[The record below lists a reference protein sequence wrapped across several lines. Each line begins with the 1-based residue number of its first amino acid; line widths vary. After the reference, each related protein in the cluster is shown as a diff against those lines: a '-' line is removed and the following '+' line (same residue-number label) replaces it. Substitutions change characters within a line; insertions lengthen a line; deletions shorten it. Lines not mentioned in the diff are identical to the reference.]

1 MKTKEIV
8 TSAVIAVLIFIC
20 LTMLNIKTA
29 TDIISLAYV
38 IVFATAIIF
47 GGKVAGMGCGLG
59 AMLFDIMSGYVNYA
73 PFTLLA
79 YGVMAFFIG
88 RFLHQEFNIV
98 RAIVVGLMATAI
110 NITVY
115 FFANLIY
122 YGLPFALGSIPVE
135 IINCAIGMIIGIPL
149 GKYCSKI
156 IRKNG
161 NF

>member
-1 MKTKEIV
+1 MKTREIV

-20 LTMLNIKTA
+20 LNILNIKTA

-38 IVFATAIIF
+38 IVFSTAIIF
-47 GGKVAGMGCGLG
+47 GGKVAGAGCGLG

-79 YGVMAFFIG
+79 YGIMAFFIG
-88 RFLHQEFNIV
+88 TFLYNEFKLP
-98 RAIVVGLMATAI
+98 RAIIVGLMATAI
-110 NITVY
+110 NIVFY

-122 YGLPFALGSIPVE
+122 YGLPFALGSIPIE
-135 IINCAIGMIIGIPL
+135 MINCVIGMTLGIPL

-156 IRKNG
+156 IKKNIQ
-161 NF
+161 F